1 MDLKVILHADTL
13 LWIIE
18 IYFLRKYVADEGN
31 TEGKVKWWN
40 YSCQAKSI
48 YNDDNTFAHK

>member
-1 MDLKVILHADTL
+1 MRFKVMDLKVILHADTL

-31 TEGKVKWWN
+31 TEGKVK
-40 YSCQAKSI
+40 
-48 YNDDNTFAHK
+48 